1 MSYKTIGLACVTL
14 ITTVASFIFNF
25 AYNKSQMEDYK
36 KIKEGDD
43 TDNIIIIKN

>member
-1 MSYKTIGLACVTL
+1 MSYKTIGLAFMTL
-14 ITTVASFIFNF
+14 VTTVAGFMLNF

-43 TDNIIIIKN
+43 ESIIIVKTK